1 LKTNPMGFRSAVF
14 TFGVLV
20 ALAVSGC
27 QPETET
33 AESISLDFPNG
44 ETRLL
49 VRRRGEARLF
59 YAALPESLMLKSAVF
74 DFDVLVGQLKPRLHD
89 VVTGDLVAGRPFGI
103 VTVDYRNRSSGD
115 YFLYDG
121 EFAEGL
127 FLTACLSLSSDAQK
141 HSLRYEVICKNR
153 LTRAGYSG

>member
-1 LKTNPMGFRSAVF
+1 MRLPSAVF
-14 TFGVLV
+14 AFAIVM

-33 AESISLDFPNG
+33 AESISLDYPYG

-49 VRRRGEARLF
+49 VRRGGEARLF
-59 YAALPESLMLKSAVF
+59 YAALPESLMLKSGVF
-74 DFDVLVGQLKPRLHD
+74 DFDVLMGQLEPRLHD

-103 VTVDYRNRSSGD
+103 VTVNYRNRSSGD

-121 EFAEGL
+121 EFAEAL
-127 FLTACLSLSSDAQK
+127 FLTACLNLSSDTQK
-141 HSLRYEVICKNR
+141 QSLLYEMICKDK
-153 LTRAGYSG
+153 LTKAGYSG

>member
-1 LKTNPMGFRSAVF
+1 
-14 TFGVLV
+14 
-20 ALAVSGC
+20 
-27 QPETET
+27 
-33 AESISLDFPNG
+33 
-44 ETRLL
+44 
-49 VRRRGEARLF
+49 
-59 YAALPESLMLKSAVF
+59 
-74 DFDVLVGQLKPRLHD
+74 
-89 VVTGDLVAGRPFGI
+89 
-103 VTVDYRNRSSGD
+103 VDYRNRSSGD